1 MLVTTVT
8 TPLPLLTRP
17 LRDLASWAAH
27 IQRHDLP
34 ILPSTASMI
43 EELREREDHTD
54 AAELARAVARDP
66 FMTLKVLA
74 KVGELRRGKG
84 GTPVETVTAALVML
98 GVSPFF
104 RHFGPQPT
112 IREVLQDHRDAR
124 IGLRDVMQRAQ
135 RAAAFA
141 MAFAVHRMDHDT
153 DLIFEAAL
161 LHDFTEML
169 LWVFAPALAQQ
180 IEDAK
185 AADPTLRSAAAQQAV
200 LGIELLDLQQTLM
213 KRWHLS
219 ELLANTMDDHH
230 ASTPQTRNVVLA
242 ARLARHS
249 ARGWDNPALPDDTAD
264 IAALLNLGHEPT
276 LRLLHEIDRG

>member
-1 MLVTTVT
+1 MLA
-8 TPLPLLTRP
+8 TPAFAPLTRP
-17 LRDLASWAAH
+17 LRDLAAWAAH
-27 IQRHDLP
+27 MRGQDMP
-34 ILPSTASMI
+34 IMPSTAATI

-74 KVGELRRGKG
+74 KVGELRRGRG
-84 GTPVETVTAALVML
+84 GTPVETVTAALVMM

-104 RHFGPQPT
+104 RYFGPQPT
-112 IREVLQDHRDAR
+112 LREALQDHREAR
-124 IGLRDVMQRAQ
+124 VGLRDVMRRAQ

-169 LWVFAPALAQQ
+169 LWVYAPALAQQ
-180 IEDAK
+180 IEQAK
-185 AADPTLRSAAAQQAV
+185 ARDPALRSATAQQAV
-200 LGIELLDLQQTLM
+200 LGIELADLQQALM
-213 KRWHLS
+213 QSWRLS
-219 ELLANTMDDHH
+219 ELLANTMDDRK
-230 ASTPQTRNVVLA
+230 ADTPQTRNVVLA

-249 ARGWDNPALPDDTAD
+249 ARGWDNPALPDDIAD
-264 IAALLNLGHEPT
+264 IAVLLNLAPEPT
-276 LRLLHEIDRG
+276 LRLLQEIDRD